1 MKIIN
6 QIILVL
12 ASFSFLYPCSCE
24 ELPSPE
30 EAYEMSN
37 VVFSGQVTNIIEDWN
52 NGFIEISIDVYNVWK
67 GTVDNQIIILTGL
80 DDCGY
85 YFQLNEE
92 YLIYGYYSQLN
103 HIWTDIC
110 TRTNLLE
117 DAEED
122 LDYLNNLSNTQT
134 YIFNENI
141 RVTQSSN
148 DQKFPEIA
156 IDDNIIHLSW
166 VSINGGNKNIMY
178 SRSED
183 SGESFSIPVQINY
196 LDNNIVAFGQ
206 SGPKV
211 KIYENKVYITYTDD
225 RNGYTSVFTNVSY
238 DLGLTWNEEVLITD
252 TDYLNAY
259 HDLEVHSDGSLHFIY
274 YNYGASNNLE
284 NVKYRYSE
292 SDISEMSPSIPLG
305 IVTTEM
311 MPCHCCQPDLEID
324 QNGDIYVIYRNNI
337 QNIRDTYLAV
347 KRYSDNTFSEYYQV
361 SDTQDY
367 IGFCPSSGPSLDIN
381 NEEIAI
387 SYTSY
392 NDENAYISLSTLDDL
407 DFSDYSSLN
416 PSSITF
422 QNYPY
427 ILLDDN
433 NIHAVWVEQ
442 DDWDI
447 YYGMRDVES
456 GIMMDIQK
464 INDDDSNSTQREPI
478 IYKENDVLY
487 SFWSDNRNGNYEIYF
502 SRGLNESI
510 LPGDINQDDSI
521 DILDIVIM
529 VNIIL
534 GQYQP
539 DTQEII
545 ASDLNNDNLI
555 NIQDIILL
563 INIILNN

>member
-6 QIILVL
+6 HIILIL
-12 ASFSFLYPCSCE
+12 ALIGSLYPCSCE

-67 GTVDNQIIILTGL
+67 GTIDNQIVMLTGL

-122 LDYLNNLSNTQT
+122 LDYLNNLSNAQT

-141 RVTQSSN
+141 RITQSSN

-183 SGESFSIPVQINY
+183 SGESFSIPTQINY
-196 LDNNIVAFGQ
+196 LDYNIVAFGQ

-211 KIYENKVYITYTDD
+211 EIYENKVYITYTDD

-238 DLGLTWNEEVLITD
+238 DLGVTWSEEVLITD

-259 HDLEVHSDGSLHFIY
+259 HDLEIHTDGSIHFIY
-274 YNYGASNNLE
+274 YNFGEFNNLE
-284 NVKYRYSE
+284 NVKYRYAE
-292 SDISEMSPSIPLG
+292 NDISQMSASIPLG
-305 IVTTEM
+305 ISTEEM
-311 MPCHCCQPDLEID
+311 APCHCCQPDLEID

-347 KRYSDNTFSEYYQV
+347 KRHSDNTFSEYYQV

-427 ILLDDN
+427 ILLDEN
-433 NIHAVWVEQ
+433 NIHAVWVEL
-442 DDWDI
+442 DGWDI

-464 INDDDSNSTQREPI
+464 INNDDSNSVQREPI

-502 SRGLNESI
+502 SKGLNESI
-510 LPGDINQDDSI
+510 IAGDINQDDFI

-545 ASDLNNDNLI
+545 TADLNNDNLI
-555 NIQDIILL
+555 NIQDVILL
-563 INIILNN
+563 INIILN